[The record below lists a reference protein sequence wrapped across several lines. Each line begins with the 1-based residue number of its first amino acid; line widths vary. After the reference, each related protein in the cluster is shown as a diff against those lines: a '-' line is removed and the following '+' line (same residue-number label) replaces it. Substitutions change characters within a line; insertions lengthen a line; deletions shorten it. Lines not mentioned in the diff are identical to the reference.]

1 MSPFGISQPV
11 MSFLEF
17 RVIDVFSVAGKTFAV
32 VVINVPSV
40 LLSHGS
46 DEFVGSGFGHKIVV
60 VVLKAFSLPVGIILN
75 GNISV
80 FILPI
85 VLVQWRISPFGIGQP
100 VMIFVEFRVPDVFS
114 VTGETFAVVVVHV
127 PSVLFFHGVGKFVG
141 SICGLKIF
149 VVVLKAFPLSVD
161 IILNGNISATAKLG

>member
-17 RVIDVFSVAGKTFAV
+17 RVINVFSVAGKTFAV

-46 DEFVGSGFGHKIVV
+46 DEFVSSGFVHKIVV
-60 VVLKAFSLPVGIILN
+60 VVLKAFPLSVGIILN

-80 FILPI
+80 SILPI
-85 VLVQWRISPFGIGQP
+85 VLIQWRMSPFGI
-100 VMIFVEFRVPDVFS
+100 S
-114 VTGETFAVVVVHV
+114 
-127 PSVLFFHGVGKFVG
+127 
-141 SICGLKIF
+141 
-149 VVVLKAFPLSVD
+149 
-161 IILNGNISATAKLG
+161 